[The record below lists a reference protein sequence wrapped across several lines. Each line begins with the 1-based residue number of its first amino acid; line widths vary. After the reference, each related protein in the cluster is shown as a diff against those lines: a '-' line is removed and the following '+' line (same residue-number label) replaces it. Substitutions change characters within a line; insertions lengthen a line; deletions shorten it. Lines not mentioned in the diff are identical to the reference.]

1 MAKTIDYGKRALQ
14 GKSIIDDLY
23 AALSAAQQKKTPS
36 AIKKTKK
43 VKVSSLDFESM
54 ELKKLV
60 RIQNKINK
68 VIAAKLKAGK

>member
-1 MAKTIDYGKRALQ
+1 MAKKKKKKKRALQ

-23 AALSAAQQKKTPS
+23 AALSAAQQKKAPS

>member
-23 AALSAAQQKKTPS
+23 AALSAAQQKKAPS

-43 VKVSSLDFESM
+43 C
-54 ELKKLV
+54 
-60 RIQNKINK
+60 RRHIR
-68 VIAAKLKAGK
+68 